1 MASALRFSWT
11 YAGPIAAGGA
21 LGTAVRLALTVPDW
35 GIAGFLA
42 VPAINVVGAFLLGVI
57 TSVAV
62 RRGDTERSR
71 RVRQFLGT
79 GVMGGFTTYSA
90 FAVAAVDLRSVWV
103 TLATVAVGVVAAW
116 AGLVLAR
123 KRSAP

>member
-11 YAGPIAAGGA
+11 YAGLIAAGGA

-35 GIAGFLA
+35 GDAGFLA

-57 TSVAV
+57 TSLAV

-71 RVRQFLGT
+71 LVRQFLGT

-90 FAVAAVDLRSVWV
+90 FAVAAADLRSVWV
-103 TLATVAVGVVAAW
+103 TLATAAVGVVAAW